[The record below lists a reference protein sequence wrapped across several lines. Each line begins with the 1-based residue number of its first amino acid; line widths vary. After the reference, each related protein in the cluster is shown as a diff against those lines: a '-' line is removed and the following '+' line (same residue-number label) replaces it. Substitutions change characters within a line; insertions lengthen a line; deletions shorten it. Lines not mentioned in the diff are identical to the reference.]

1 MRPGEKLFE
10 ELETE
15 GENITKTKHPKIFIG
30 TIKANDDR
38 MVVAALERFEGLAK
52 LGRERELRKFFNEFL
67 PEARVTES

>member
-10 ELETE
+10 ELNTE
-15 GENITKTKHPKIFIG
+15 GENIAKTRHPKIFFG
-30 TIKANDDR
+30 TINTYDDR
-38 MVVAALERFEGLAK
+38 VVVGVLERFEGLAK